1 VLIIAK
7 GENYMPKKS
16 PLVPG
21 MDAPK
26 RGTYKEIGPRGGV
39 KGDVTMKK
47 KGDTM
52 PPTELPN
59 SKFKKK

>member
-1 VLIIAK
+1 VLIILK
-7 GENYMPKKS
+7 GGKYMPKKS
-16 PLVPG
+16 PLVSG

-26 RGTYKEIGPRGGV
+26 RGTYTEIGPRGGV

-47 KGDTM
+47 RGDTM

-59 SKFKKK
+59 SQFKKK

>member
-1 VLIIAK
+1 VLIIIVGGIKLA
-7 GENYMPKKS
+7 KKS

-26 RGTYKEIGPRGGV
+26 RGTYTEIGPRGGV
-39 KGDVTMKK
+39 KGDVSMKR

-59 SKFKKK
+59 SSFKKK

>member
-1 VLIIAK
+1 
-7 GENYMPKKS
+7 MPKKS
-16 PLVPG
+16 PLVSG

-26 RGTYKEIGPRGGV
+26 RGTYTEIGPRGGV

-47 KGDTM
+47 RGDTM

-59 SKFKKK
+59 SQFKKK

>member
-1 VLIIAK
+1 MA
-7 GENYMPKKS
+7 KKS

-26 RGTYKEIGPRGGV
+26 RGTYTEIGPRGGV
-39 KGDVTMKK
+39 KGDVSMKR

-59 SKFKKK
+59 SSFKKK